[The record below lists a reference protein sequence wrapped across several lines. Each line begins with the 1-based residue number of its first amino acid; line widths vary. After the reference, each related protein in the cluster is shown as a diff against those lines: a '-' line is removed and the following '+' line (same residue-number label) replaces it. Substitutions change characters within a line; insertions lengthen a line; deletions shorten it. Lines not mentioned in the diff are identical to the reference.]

1 MRATRLLAS
10 VCLAAGL
17 AACTAIGPQVIRSG
31 RPAYNDAI
39 LATNDQQL
47 LQNIVRMRF
56 GDGLGFL
63 TVSSVT
69 ANVRVGA
76 DGVVNLG
83 IGPAAAYEGNL
94 VPVAARVGTEHNPT
108 ISYLPVSGDRVL
120 RQLAGE
126 TPLDLAILSVLAA
139 HSPRD
144 AWTWLVRRVND
155 IRNPDFGEFS
165 PGRSDPRFDEIAGL
179 VQTLYLRGS
188 LYWARLPGSASGLGF
203 VLHGY
208 ARESTQEAARLLDL
222 LGIARPV
229 AHGSD
234 VVVPVILAAGTPGS
248 GAVAIET
255 RSLNAMMRLAA
266 ASIELPLDVQGA
278 LRFAPPGAGAMG
290 VRIRSSTERPEA
302 ARVAIEYRGRW
313 FFIDD
318 ADEATK
324 RWFAMV
330 GLLFSAQVPES
341 GAAVAPMLTIPVA
354 GQR

>member
-1 MRATRLLAS
+1 MRAARLLAC
-10 VCLAAGL
+10 VCLTGAFAGC
-17 AACTAIGPQVIRSG
+17 AQVGPQVIRAG

-63 TVSSVT
+63 SVSSVT
-69 ANVRVGA
+69 ANVRVEA
-76 DGVVNLG
+76 DGVVNVG
-83 IGPAAAYEGNL
+83 VGPASAYQGNL
-94 VPVAARVGTEHNPT
+94 VPLAARVGTEQNPT

-126 TPLDLAILSVLAA
+126 TPLDLAILSILSA
-139 HSPRD
+139 HSPND
-144 AWTWLVRRVND
+144 AWIWLVRRVND
-155 IRNPDFGEFS
+155 IRNPDFGELS
-165 PGRSDPRFDEIAGL
+165 PPPADPRFNEIAGL
-179 VQTLYLRGS
+179 VEVLYRRGA
-188 LYWARLPGSASGLGF
+188 LYWARLPGGAPGFGF

-208 ARESTQEAARLLDL
+208 ARESTQAAERLLDL

-229 AHGSD
+229 THGSD
-234 VVVPVILAAGTPGS
+234 VIVPLVLAAGTPGS
-248 GAVAIET
+248 GPVAIET

-266 ASIELPLDVQGA
+266 AGIELPRDVAGA
-278 LRFAPPGAGAMG
+278 LAFPPPGAWWNG
-290 VRIRSSTERPEA
+290 VRIRSSATRPET

-313 FFIDD
+313 FYIDD
-318 ADEATK
+318 ADEASK

-330 GLLFSAQVPES
+330 ALLFGAQVPES

-354 GQR
+354 GRR